1 MQRWYRLCF
10 TEKKVSTLKEIFIER
25 QKELLRIAIKEK
37 DELKECFIEEETG
50 EPYPG
55 EIYKGIVK
63 NIVPAIKCAFIDIG
77 HKKNVYMYLD
87 EKFKNTK
94 LKKGE
99 EVLVQVI
106 KEDLGNKGAK
116 VTNILSLPGTYCV
129 LETIN
134 KDVSFSKKITDKDI
148 KDYIDQNLKKPVDIG
163 VKIRTNGA
171 DVSIDIIN
179 EEIDKLYDVY
189 SNMCNKAKYSN
200 GVGLLFNDGGILGR
214 VLRDKLSGTN
224 VKIYVDNEEDYNC
237 VSEFSRNII
246 DAKISIKLH
255 KESRTLFAYY
265 GIEREILSLRNNK
278 IPLQCGG
285 YIIIDKTEAM
295 YVIDVNSGKNV
306 KGNSIQKTAYI
317 TDHQAA
323 QEIVRQIR
331 LRNLSGIIVVDFI
344 DMDDE
349 DNKQKII
356 NLLKEG
362 FRDDKNKTIVYPFT
376 ELSLVQIARRR
387 SGKSI
392 YEYIEENCSTCSGKG
407 KRIRFDYLCMLI
419 NNEIIRIDEQRNIK
433 DIHIEIDEIYSKDIQ
448 GDIIS
453 FIKSIDALNKN
464 IYITYR
470 ANEYFKV
477 DPLIFHSQVE
487 NLEKYKAYES
497 KFNI

>member
-1 MQRWYRLCF
+1 M
-10 TEKKVSTLKEIFIER
+10 LKEIFIER

-37 DELKECFIEEETG
+37 DELKECLIEEETG

-99 EVLVQVI
+99 EILVQVI
-106 KEDLGNKGAK
+106 KEDLGSKGAK
-116 VTNILSLPGTYCV
+116 VSNVLSLPGTYCV

-134 KDVSFSKKITDKDI
+134 KDISFSKKITDNDI
-148 KDYIDQNLKKPVDIG
+148 KNYIAQNLKKPTDIG
-163 VKIRTNGA
+163 VKIRTNGVDA
-171 DVSIDIIN
+171 SIDVIN
-179 EEIDKLYDVY
+179 EEINRLYDLY
-189 SNMCNKAKYSN
+189 SNMRNKAKYST
-200 GVGLLFNDGGILGR
+200 GVGLLFDDGGILGR

-224 VKIYVDNEEDYNC
+224 LKIYVDNEEDYNYI
-237 VSEFSRNII
+237 SKFSHSII
-246 DAKISIKLH
+246 DAKINIKLH

-278 IPLQCGG
+278 TMLQCGG

-306 KGNSIQKTAYI
+306 KGSSIQKTTYV
-317 TDHQAA
+317 TNYQAA
-323 QEIVRQIR
+323 QEVARQIR

-349 DNKQKII
+349 DNKQKIL
-356 NLLKEG
+356 NLLKDG
-362 FRDDKNKTIVYPFT
+362 FLGDKNKTIIYPFT
-376 ELSLVQIARRR
+376 ELNLVQIARRR

-392 YEYIEENCSTCSGKG
+392 YEYIEEDCGICSGKG
-407 KRIRFDYLCMLI
+407 KRIKLSYMCMLI
-419 NNEIIRIDEQRNIK
+419 KNEIFRIDEQREIK
-433 DIHIEIDEIYSKDIQ
+433 DLYIELDENYKKDIE
-448 GDIIS
+448 GDILS
-453 FIKSIDALNKN
+453 FIKNISALDKKV
-464 IYITYR
+464 YINYIKG
-470 ANEYFKV
+470 EHFKV
-477 DPLIFHSQVE
+477 EPLIFMNQIE
-487 NLEKYKAYES
+487 NLQIFKVYG
-497 KFNI
+497 